1 MWHRGMRSKIPSP
14 PKKVWQ
20 FVNGPVVKRCDLNN
34 VHQSRD
40 YQNVVCFLAR
50 KDVRTLP
57 NSDLHSSEVAES
69 STSYAGVKAGM
80 PPLPGG
86 RQHCVI
92 SYGMWVPVVVRQ
104 LRELLYTY
112 LLTHLLFTFCIIY
125 FSNDF
130 CQINYVTRSSAVA
143 EGQRD
148 ASCQLKSC
156 QLPRNSAETTYTTSP
171 DQIDG
176 TKLEI

>member
-1 MWHRGMRSKIPSP
+1 M
-14 PKKVWQ
+14 
-20 FVNGPVVKRCDLNN
+20 NGPVVKRCDLNN

-57 NSDLHSSEVAES
+57 NSALHSSGVAES

-86 RQHCVI
+86 RQATLCDLIRHVSSRSGAAASRTAI
-92 SYGMWVPVVVRQ
+92 H
-104 LRELLYTY
+104 
-112 LLTHLLFTFCIIY
+112 LLTYSLIIY
-125 FSNDF
+125 FLYYIF
-130 CQINYVTRSSAVA
+130 FKRYCQINYVTRSSAIA
-143 EGQRD
+143 EGPRD